1 MLMNL
6 VFFIM
11 ITVLLTRY
19 RLPVGPPAWSGK
31 GRIAALVI
39 SAYMII
45 APFFLPALIRRS
57 TERMLA
63 RGTDPDGLL
72 ALTGIGGAMAP
83 VACGLFLVVFGDRV
97 IFLQAGLL
105 VSLVATGYWYWRAR
119 AAFPIATP
127 NTRPAVRNGLPNNR
141 LKLAARGRSGADAR
155 LRTRAAA

>member
-19 RLPVGPPAWSGK
+19 RLPVRPPAWSGK
-31 GRIAALVI
+31 ERIAALVI

-63 RGTDPDGLL
+63 RATDPDGRL
-72 ALTGIGGAMAP
+72 ALTGIGGAMAS
-83 VACGLFLVVFGDRV
+83 VASALFLALFRDRG
-97 IFLQAGLL
+97 IFRRAGLL
-105 VSLVATGYWYWRAR
+105 VLLP
-119 AAFPIATP
+119 AA
-127 NTRPAVRNGLPNNR
+127 
-141 LKLAARGRSGADAR
+141 
-155 LRTRAAA
+155 

>member
-72 ALTGIGGAMAP
+72 ALTGIGGARALLG
-83 VACGLFLVVFGDRV
+83 CIRGQGDLSSGRLAR
-97 IFLQAGLL
+97 IPCCDRLL
-105 VSLVATGYWYWRAR
+105 VLASAR